1 MYDLYDSFQSP
12 QPLLMSM
19 YRLLPVNT
27 TGSPIRVWFINQAA
41 LAVLMPVHPWLAFV
55 RPKDAPLEAAF
66 AVDPCSAPAAAER
79 QGEAVGFAADGKSYF
94 TISEGAGAPIHHF
107 VAR

>member
-1 MYDLYDSFQSP
+1 MLVRTYS
-12 QPLLMSM
+12 
-19 YRLLPVNT
+19 
-27 TGSPIRVWFINQAA
+27 RV
-41 LAVLMPVHPWLAFV
+41 LAYV
-55 RPKDAPLEAAF
+55 RPSGAPLAAAF
-66 AVDPCSAPAAAER
+66 GVDPCSAPAVAER